1 MAYEPT
7 QWRSGDTITSER
19 LNKMEQGIAGSGS
32 GEFYALHTTRTET
45 PTGNEHDAPIITY
58 SSVELRE
65 EGLPMWLMVDVVLNN
80 VSGIMFYEL
89 AAYVADQHFYSY
101 LNNDGSGEPLFVNDE
116 TGEVSLDDPFS
127 NSNGGEVG

>member
-32 GEFYALHTTRTET
+32 GEVYALHTTRTET
-45 PTGNEHDAPIITY
+45 PAENEGDDPTITY

-65 EGLPMWLMVDVVLNN
+65 DGLPMWLIIDNAVGDVNP
-80 VSGIMFYEL
+80 
-89 AAYVADQHFYSY
+89 AYAEVGTLITYDNEIFSYST
-101 LNNDGSGEPLFVNDE
+101 DMDVRRT
-116 TGEVSLDDPFS
+116 TGEVGYQLGTSS
-127 NSNGGEVG
+127 GGGNLS

>member
-32 GEFYALHTTRTET
+32 GEFYALHTTRIYT
-45 PTGNEHDAPIITY
+45 PAENEGDNPTYTY

-65 EGLPMWLMVDVVLNN
+65 DGLPMWLILDSATDSDNIT
-80 VSGIMFYEL
+80 S
-89 AAYVADQHFYSY
+89 AYVATLVSY
-101 LNNDGSGEPLFVNDE
+101 NNEFFSYNNDLDVNRS
-116 TGEVSLDDPFS
+116 TGEVITPSVDEPTGD
-127 NSNGGEVG
+127 GGLQ

>member
-32 GEFYALHTTRTET
+32 GEFYALHTTRIYT
-45 PTGNEHDAPIITY
+45 PAENEGDNPTITY

-65 EGLPMWLMVDVVLNN
+65 DGLPMWLIVDNAIDMNN
-80 VSGIMFYEL
+80 VTVAQVGILNSYDDEL
-89 AAYVADQHFYSY
+89 FHYSDSNY
-101 LNNDGSGEPLFVNDE
+101 DLVVNRSTGKVTDE
-116 TGEVSLDDPFS
+116 G
-127 NSNGGEVG
+127 NGGGAE